1 MNKQVKKNIIKK
13 KSTTKK
19 KYTKRKS
26 NTTTKNLSVKK
37 KSTKK
42 KSTKK
47 KSIKKK
53 SIKKKLK
60 IADIKSNCRKNK
72 IQTVMS
78 EFKNKK
84 LKLRNGKIVTDRKQG
99 IAIALSVANKYCQ

>member
-1 MNKQVKKNIIKK
+1 VKSKSAKGKLNITDL
-13 KSTTKK
+13 KSDCK
-19 KYTKRKS
+19 
-26 NTTTKNLSVKK
+26 
-37 KSTKK
+37 
-42 KSTKK
+42 
-47 KSIKKK
+47 
-53 SIKKKLK
+53 
-60 IADIKSNCRKNK
+60 KNK